1 MIRFFTLLA
10 CAAVAALCACD
21 TQNMIYRPYPQIMPQ
36 SVKKMAVRPFI
47 NKTEQFG
54 LEDKFN
60 LQLVQQF
67 QSDGTY
73 PITSE
78 NDAEGIISGDIWRY
92 TLIPTQYNANQVS
105 TAYKLIIMFRVRL
118 VNSKTNEI
126 LWEEAAMEGDQV
138 YSDASLPGGM
148 TELQARQAI
157 WERVSQDIVTRAIT
171 GFGSVS
177 SQSSKRI
184 IGGPEVSPSTAT
196 ATVAP

>member
-1 MIRFFTLLA
+1 MKRFFTLLA

-21 TQNMIYRPYPQIMPQ
+21 TQDMIYRPYPQIMPQ

-177 SQSSKRI
+177 SQSAKRI
-184 IGGPEVSPSTAT
+184 IGGPQVAPST